1 MAVFLREL
9 KQAVLGMNSGRSD
22 RSELIARGAWVLATE
37 ARALENFSRSLGD
50 SFAAAVELM
59 LNVRGRVVVAGMG
72 KSGHVARKVA
82 ATLAST
88 GTPAQFVHPGEAS
101 HGDMGMITPDDAL
114 LLLSNSGETPE
125 LADMIRYTR
134 RFKIPMI
141 GVARNPDSTLI
152 KRSDV
157 GIVLP
162 KAPEVCPNGLAP
174 TTSTTMTLALGDAL
188 AVVLMEQRKFSPEN
202 YRDLHPGG
210 ALGAQ
215 LSTVAEL
222 MHKGDELPLV
232 APQTPMSEAILVMST
247 KGFGALGIID
257 ADGIL
262 AGVITD
268 GDLRRNM
275 DGLLDRQA
283 QDVMTAD
290 PKTVSPDILA
300 SKALGIMDGV
310 ITTLFA
316 VDEMGKPLGIL
327 HVHDCL
333 RAGVA

>member
-1 MAVFLREL
+1 MED
-9 KQAVLGMNSGRSD
+9 GGSD
-22 RSELIARGAWVLATE
+22 RAELIARGAWVLATE
-37 ARALENFSRSLGD
+37 ARAIDDFSRSLGD

-59 LNVRGRVVVAGMG
+59 LKVRGRVVVAGMG

-101 HGDMGMITPDDAL
+101 HGDMGMITGEDVV

-125 LADMIRYTR
+125 LADIIRYTR
-134 RFKIPMI
+134 RFRIPMI
-141 GVARNPDSTLI
+141 GVASNPDSTLI
-152 KRSDV
+152 KRAEV

-174 TTSTTMTLALGDAL
+174 TTSTTMTMALGDAL

-210 ALGAQ
+210 RLGAQ

-222 MHKGDELPLV
+222 MHSGDELPLV
-232 APQTPMSEAILVMST
+232 APDTPMSEAILVMSN
-247 KGFGALGIID
+247 KGFGALGIVG
-257 ADGIL
+257 ADGVL

-275 DGLLDRQA
+275 AGLMEREA
-283 QDVMTAD
+283 KDVMTAS

-316 VDEMGKPLGIL
+316 VDEAGRPLGIL